1 MGPRLVPGG
10 PFLLDCTLVPQRYP
24 MGAWNAQ
31 LGQVTWHGHFHSL
44 AVLAAAQVLQWMLAH
59 FPLDHKVWRAAW
71 IEVAH
76 VGQCIMKCLML
87 VSSSMGRSHSLS
99 RAL

>member
-1 MGPRLVPGG
+1 
-10 PFLLDCTLVPQRYP
+10 

-76 VGQCIMKCLML
+76 VGQWIMKCLML
-87 VSSSMGRSHSLS
+87 VSSSMGRGHSLS